1 MKKIIMTFLIAC
13 PLIASCVQSM
23 DESQAPAI
31 AGKIWA
37 VVDTDNMASKYIIF
51 EHGYLYE
58 YESVNK
64 YFVHDGILWG
74 AADAPNGCNKYE
86 YSLQNGSIHYHNYY
100 KNVRTSLTVDGNV
113 MMLGNE
119 RCLLITE
126 TNESMYSK
134 ITD

>member
-1 MKKIIMTFLIAC
+1 
-13 PLIASCVQSM
+13 M

-37 VVDTDNMASKYIIF
+37 VVDTDDMASRYLVF

-74 AADAPNGCNKYE
+74 AVGGRSSVFP
-86 YSLQNGSIHYHNYY
+86 YY
-100 KNVRTSLTVDGNV
+100 FVCSSV
-113 MMLGNE
+113 
-119 RCLLITE
+119 
-126 TNESMYSK
+126 
-134 ITD
+134 

>member
-1 MKKIIMTFLIAC
+1 MKKIIIAFFIVC

-37 VVDTDNMASKYIIF
+37 VVDTDDMASRYLVF

-74 AADAPNGCNKYE
+74 AVGSPKGSNKYE
-86 YSLQNGSIHYHNYY
+86 YSLLNGSIHYHNYY
-100 KNVRTSLTVDGNV
+100 KNVRTSLTIDGNV